1 MSPRDNPDPD
11 LARAAG
17 RFVESFRHVFHY
29 DCVHPRLPAGLS
41 AVQRWQRDVLTP
53 GLDNDR
59 EASNSGRPWRF
70 PGPAATVRWLNCS
83 ATRLHPDQLE
93 EELADEDEKGGISG

>member
-29 DCVHPRLPAGLS
+29 DWRYTHGCLRDFRLFSDGS
-41 AVQRWQRDVLTP
+41 ATFLTP

-59 EASNSGRPWRF
+59 EASNW
-70 PGPAATVRWLNCS
+70 S
-83 ATRLHPDQLE
+83 ARGVLLDAYRALAELLRERGLHPDQLE
-93 EELADEDEKGGISG
+93 EELADEDEGGISG

>member
-29 DCVHPRLPAGLS
+29 DWGYTHQCLQDFGLVS
-41 AVQRWQRDVLTP
+41 KGGTFITP
-53 GLDNDR
+53 GLDNHQEFQNWHARGSLLDAYRALAELLR
-59 EASNSGRPWRF
+59 ERG
-70 PGPAATVRWLNCS
+70 
-83 ATRLHPDQLE
+83 LHPDQLE
-93 EELADEDEKGGISG
+93 EELADEDEGGISG